1 MCKRHIEVNSTNVS
15 SLVLSSPQVPLTG
28 RKASKAVRDVDP
40 NEAPRRVALVNAKYV
55 TYGRVTR
62 DLAVVLFT
70 SSSSLIRRYYL
81 IKMVQFYV
89 EKLGETLCQ
98 LGIDTDKFGIRYQG
112 RKTATRSK
120 TWRNISAIT
129 YMGHTKMTSEHF

>member
-1 MCKRHIEVNSTNVS
+1 MHCTKEHF
-15 SLVLSSPQVPLTG
+15 SLSPSLSLSLSQVPLTA
-28 RKASKAVRDVDP
+28 RKASKAQRDVDP

-55 TYGRVTR
+55 TYGRITR

-112 RKTATRSK
+112 KIATRSK
-120 TWRNISAIT
+120 NHQRKRNPPPT
-129 YMGHTKMTSEHF
+129 LCNQKMQ

>member
-1 MCKRHIEVNSTNVS
+1 MCHH
-15 SLVLSSPQVPLTG
+15 LLSCLLFIQVPLTG

-112 RKTATRSK
+112 RKHQPVR
-120 TWRNISAIT
+120 RLGGI
-129 YMGHTKMTSEHF
+129 FQQ

>member
-1 MCKRHIEVNSTNVS
+1 MKYPQNSANVRVIS
-15 SLVLSSPQVPLTG
+15 CLPSPPQVPLTG

-112 RKTATRSK
+112 RKQRPV
-120 TWRNISAIT
+120 RRLGGI
-129 YMGHTKMTSEHF
+129 FLQ

>member
-15 SLVLSSPQVPLTG
+15 SLVLSSSSQVPLTG

-112 RKTATRSK
+112 RKQQPVR
-120 TWRNISAIT
+120 RLGGI
-129 YMGHTKMTSEHF
+129 FQQ